1 MKLFSNWGFTPKSLL
16 TGQRGEYWVA
26 AQGILLM
33 GVAFLP
39 IYRWPGLA
47 IARPW
52 LYLFWSLAAAIA
64 LLALIFLGKGLQ
76 DLGQSLTP
84 LPFPREDGQLVQ
96 TGVYGI
102 IRHPIYSAVI
112 LGVLA
117 YGIAQQSLSHGLAAL
132 LLFLFFDTKA
142 AREETWL
149 LEKYPDYADYCQRV
163 KKLVPWIY

>member
-1 MKLFSNWGFTPKSLL
+1 MKLFSDWGFTSKSLL

-26 AQGILLM
+26 AQGLLLL

-39 IYRWPGLA
+39 VYHGPGGAIAPPGLYGL
-47 IARPW
+47 W
-52 LYLFWSLAAAIA
+52 GMAAAIA
-64 LLALIFLGKGLQ
+64 FLALIFLGKGLQ

-96 TGVYGI
+96 TGVYGV

-117 YGIAQQSLSHGLAAL
+117 YGLAQQSLSHVLAAL
-132 LLFLFFDTKA
+132 LFFLFFNAKA
-142 AREETWL
+142 SREEIWL
-149 LEKYPDYADYCQRV
+149 LEKYPDYATYRQRV
-163 KKLVPWIY
+163 RKLIPWVY